1 MSCPVRRLSPK
12 ALPSTARTRTAPRS
26 PPRPGSAEIRPRLIT
41 GRRRHSARFIRASR
55 FSWRPRPDLGLLV
68 DIKKLRVGMQC
79 TTADGS
85 LVEVRDLLP
94 DNIHLRVKYL
104 DTMDNPELEP

>member
-1 MSCPVRRLSPK
+1 M
-12 ALPSTARTRTAPRS
+12 
-26 PPRPGSAEIRPRLIT
+26 
-41 GRRRHSARFIRASR
+41 
-55 FSWRPRPDLGLLV
+55 

-104 DTMDNPELEP
+104 DTMDNPELEPGEERELPYEELIAEFMGTHAEGLT

>member
-1 MSCPVRRLSPK
+1 M
-12 ALPSTARTRTAPRS
+12 
-26 PPRPGSAEIRPRLIT
+26 
-41 GRRRHSARFIRASR
+41 
-55 FSWRPRPDLGLLV
+55 

-94 DNIHLRVKYL
+94 DNVHLRVKYL
-104 DTMDNPELEP
+104 DTMDNPELQPGEERELPYEELIAEFMGTHAEGLT